1 MDMEEIILEHMA
13 IREWVD
19 WFVKDALKENLQNT
33 KPVLNEKFEK
43 ASA

>member
-19 WFVKDALKENLQNT
+19 WFVKDALKENLKGREPIT
-33 KPVLNEKFEK
+33 KEKVEK

>member
-19 WFVKDALKENLQNT
+19 WFVKEVVESQRDISDK
-33 KPVLNEKFEK
+33 K
-43 ASA
+43 SAIV

>member
-1 MDMEEIILEHMA
+1 MEEIILEHMA

-19 WFVKDALKENLQNT
+19 WFVKDTLKEVSQDRKLIKKENT
-33 KPVLNEKFEK
+33 ER

>member
-19 WFVKDALKENLQNT
+19 WFVKDALKEKLQDGNPIA
-33 KPVLNEKFEK
+33 KENVKK

>member
-13 IREWVD
+13 IRDWVD
-19 WFVKDALKENLQNT
+19 RFVKEALKEIPKDRSLIT
-33 KPVLNEKFEK
+33 EESSER

>member
-19 WFVKDALKENLQNT
+19 WFVKNTLKENLQSTN
-33 KPVLNEKFEK
+33 PVPNEKFK
-43 ASA
+43 SASA